1 MIFEACSFGGGDA
14 SEERPRVSRSVVAF
28 LRPQSTA
35 SPSRSSSGDALHSPW
50 RGLALRR
57 KAVGPCVL
65 DEAGVLS
72 APSSS
77 AIARPEAKILSP
89 S

>member
-57 KAVGPCVL
+57 KAVGPSYSTKPAFSQPPVRL
-65 DEAGVLS
+65 
-72 APSSS
+72 PSRGQKLKS
-77 AIARPEAKILSP
+77 
-89 S
+89 